1 VEDFAFAERHV
12 ATGWLLVI
20 EMSPVKKI
28 SIGKKIKTFEHHLLV
43 LFVNFLLD
51 VKRVSV
57 TGRHHLVVLFPLVLD
72 DQFDL
77 ILQTEEE

>member
-1 VEDFAFAERHV
+1 MEDFAFPERHV
-12 ATGWLLVI
+12 VTGWLLVI
-20 EMSPVKKI
+20 EMSPVKSFSAEKMKYLKDI
-28 SIGKKIKTFEHHLLV
+28 LV
-43 LFVNFLLD
+43 LSGDFLLD

-57 TGRHHLVVLFPLVLD
+57 AGRHHLVVLVPFVLD

>member
-28 SIGKKIKTFEHHLLV
+28 SIGKKI
-43 LFVNFLLD
+43 
-51 VKRVSV
+51 
-57 TGRHHLVVLFPLVLD
+57 
-72 DQFDL
+72 
-77 ILQTEEE
+77 